1 MENELVSKLLSILLQ
16 IVPDGAAARTKLK
29 IGDRV
34 LSVSILETNL
44 GVWRFGSIFLCG
56 NIQGLRFQQSEHSKR
71 EGILFK

>member
-1 MENELVSKLLSILLQ
+1 MKLCRLLQFLENELVSKLLSILLQ

-44 GVWRFGSIFLCG
+44 GV
-56 NIQGLRFQQSEHSKR
+56 
-71 EGILFK
+71 